1 MYDKVTHDIKVS
13 VEPVFLEDRSSPEE
27 DYFVWAYT
35 IEIENLGK
43 NTVQLITRSWQ
54 IADAHGQIQDV
65 NGPGVVGEQPILS
78 PGQSFRYTSGAP
90 LSTPSGMMMG
100 SYQMETDAGECFDV
114 EIPAFSL
121 DCPYHTA
128 KLN

>member
-1 MYDKVTHDIKVS
+1 MYDKITHDIKVS
-13 VEPVFLEDRSSPEE
+13 VEPVCLEDRSDPEE

-54 IADAHGQIQDV
+54 IADAQGQIQDV

-100 SYQMETDAGECFDV
+100 SYQMETDAGERFDV

-121 DCPYHTA
+121 DSPYHTA

>member
-1 MYDKVTHDIKVS
+1 MYDKTTHDIKVS
-13 VEPVFLEDRSSPEE
+13 VKPEFLDDRSDPGE

-35 IEIENLGK
+35 IEIENLGTQ
-43 NTVQLITRSWQ
+43 TVQLITRRWQ
-54 IADAHGQIQDV
+54 IADAHGRIQDV
-65 NGPGVVGEQPILS
+65 NGPGVVGEQPVLL

-121 DCPYHTA
+121 DCPYHKA